1 MHAPAYHSLLTRA
14 ERAGIYHMPFAADL
28 ALEEAAESLDY
39 PLHRV
44 DLARVATKEA
54 FLAAV
59 GEALGF
65 PDWYGHNWDA
75 LADCLT
81 DLSWMEADG
90 YVIVLERADAFA
102 RAAPTDFATALSI
115 FQDAADTWREDGVPF
130 WTLVGTTSGELDWLQ
145 DLA

>member
-1 MHAPAYHSLLTRA
+1 MQAPAYHDLLPRA

-65 PDWYGHNWDA
+65 PDWYGPNGDA

-81 DLSWMEADG
+81 VLPWMEADG

-102 RAAPTDFATALSI
+102 QAAPTDFATALSI